1 MPDRRLALYDAH
13 APRLFAL
20 ALRITG
26 DEAEAASVL
35 EEVFT
40 AKALPSEFADLVRRT
55 REIALSRD
63 IRSEPT
69 PVGTQRL
76 EPSPR
81 QLVEDAFY
89 RGMSVADLASAWNVP
104 AETVRRLLRD
114 GMLELR
120 EQLSA
125 EGTKR

>member
-26 DEAEAASVL
+26 DEAQAASVL

-40 AKALPSEFADLVRRT
+40 ARDVPSELVRKT
-55 REIALSRD
+55 REIALSRH
-63 IRSEPT
+63 IRSEGA
-69 PVGTQRL
+69 PVGTQRQ
-76 EPSPR
+76 EPSSR

-104 AETVRRLLRD
+104 EETVRRLLRD

-120 EQLSA
+120 EQFSA
-125 EGTKR
+125 EGTRK

>member
-26 DEAEAASVL
+26 DEAQAASVL

-40 AKALPSEFADLVRRT
+40 RGDTPSELTDLIRKT
-55 REIALSRD
+55 REISLFRG
-63 IRSEPT
+63 IRSEGL
-69 PVGTQRL
+69 PVGPQRQ

-89 RGMSVADLASAWNVP
+89 RGMSVADLASAWNK
-104 AETVRRLLRD
+104 
-114 GMLELR
+114 
-120 EQLSA
+120 S
-125 EGTKR
+125 

>member
-26 DEAEAASVL
+26 DEAQAASVL

-40 AKALPSEFADLVRRT
+40 ARDVPSEFADLVRKT
-55 REIALSRD
+55 REIAISRH
-63 IRSEPT
+63 IRSERA
-69 PVGTQRL
+69 PVGTQRQ

-104 AETVRRLLRD
+104 EETVRRLLRD

-125 EGTKR
+125 EGTRK